1 MLKEICQFVE
11 EIYKLIS
18 DEGTLFYGPINV
30 LPPNGIYLFFEKGQK
45 ILMGNRE
52 FDRVVRIGINEKPN
66 NFGKRIRE
74 HYRGNIKGSVFRE
87 NIGWALLER
96 YGYEPKNLYKT
107 KANYKKQCSGGPL
120 ETLISKYFS
129 EALTFKAFAIQYEKL
144 VEYEKILTM
153 TFSIRYQYKI
163 WRGELD
169 IKNWLGLYSYSR
181 RDKIKKSGLW
191 NCENVILINNFET
204 LMKLNGLSIHSFE
217 KVLREL
223 SQKIVCL

>member
-1 MLKEICQFVE
+1 MLKDICQFVE

-18 DEGTLFYGPINV
+18 NRGTLFYGPNSL
-30 LPPNGIYLFFEKGQK
+30 LPLNGIYFFFEKEQK
-45 ILMGNRE
+45 IWLVSRE

-74 HYRGNIKGSVFRE
+74 HYKGNIEGSVFRE

-96 YGYEPKNLYKT
+96 HGYKPKNLYET
-107 KANYKKQCSGGPL
+107 KANYKKQCSCGPI

-153 TFSIRYQYKI
+153 AFSIYYQYKM
-163 WRGELD
+163 WMGELN

-181 RDKIKKSGLW
+181 GDKIKKSGLW

-204 LMKLNGLSIHSFE
+204 QVQPNCLSIYNFG

-223 SQKIVCL
+223 SQKIVCM